1 MTIIWIIVIIMFII
15 MIFVILKGAPA
26 WVYVIDEFN
35 NIKKYRARTKDGKV
49 FFNYNSAAKGG
60 VAIEKNRYNSGKKK
74 VYLYRDADGVL
85 LPITDKKI
93 KERESSFDLSTS
105 QEKLYETQ
113 ALKNVIE
120 KIDNSWWSSVK
131 PYLGA
136 AIIILGA
143 MIVSIVMIQ
152 QARHVEPVPQP
163 EVELF
168 NNVTHAM
175 IQLSQS
181 NQELVKEI
189 ATQYNITHNNKQIN
203 KPPR

>member
-1 MTIIWIIVIIMFII
+1 

-26 WVYVIDEFN
+26 WVYV
-35 NIKKYRARTKDGKV
+35 ARTKDGKV

-60 VAIEKNRYNSGKKK
+60 VAIEKNRYK
-74 VYLYRDADGVL
+74 
-85 LPITDKKI
+85 
-93 KERESSFDLSTS
+93 SFDLSTS